1 MALIG
6 YDESKIKMNK
16 FGMKLPNL
24 KKVDSGMILFC
35 TTPLYIMFN
44 INYFNWFFLTYIKY
58 YLL

>member
-44 INYFNWFFLTYIKY
+44 IKLF
-58 YLL
+58 